1 MIVGYGI
8 NPANGYKMPISSLS
22 WLWCILFGPFFFLY
36 KGVWKHF
43 FISFILSLLTFW
55 IVSLIYAFF
64 AKSIIINNFGERGWK
79 IVAQEPT
86 QSTTIENR
94 AIATASSETE
104 GSGLA
109 QSNTT
114 DTQPSFSSPFAKS
127 AAYRWRLII
136 ILVSLILWIQISQ
149 PVLTNIAVDAGLEPV
164 NALVFGSFGWAIIPA
179 FIAVIFDLSGWPLE
193 SMGMVVLLISLI
205 KISITGVILFLVV
218 KMSRGE

>member
-22 WLWCILFGPFFFLY
+22 WLWCILFGPLFFVY

-43 FISFILSLLTFW
+43 FILLILDAVTFW
-55 IVSLIYAFF
+55 LASLAYAFF

-79 IVAQEPT
+79 IVAKEPT
-86 QSTTIENR
+86 QSTRIENQ

-104 GSGLA
+104 GAGLA

-114 DTQPSFSSPFAKS
+114 DTQPSLSSALATS

-136 ILVSLILWIQISQ
+136 ILVSLILWIQIST
-149 PVLTNIAVDAGLEPV
+149 PVLTSIAGFAGLDPV
-164 NALVFGSFGWAIIPA
+164 NAVVLGSFGWAIIPA
-179 FIAVIFDLSGWPLE
+179 FIAVIFDFSGWPLE
-193 SMGMVVLLISLI
+193 AMGMVGLLIALI